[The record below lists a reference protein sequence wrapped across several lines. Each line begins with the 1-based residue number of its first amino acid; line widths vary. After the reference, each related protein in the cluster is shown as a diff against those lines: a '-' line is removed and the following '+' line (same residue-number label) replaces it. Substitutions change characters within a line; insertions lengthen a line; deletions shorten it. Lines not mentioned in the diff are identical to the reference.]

1 MTRYSAGSRKRQAT
15 HAKLRAE
22 VEAIRHARAAMQ
34 KAREAIPIRPI
45 PVQEASNA
53 DVRQHR

>member
-22 VEAIRHARAAMQ
+22 VDAMRHAREAMQ

-45 PVQEASNA
+45 PVQEKPDAYQ
-53 DVRQHR
+53 R

>member
-22 VEAIRHARAAMQ
+22 VEAMRHAREAMQ

-45 PVQEASNA
+45 HVQEKPDAY
-53 DVRQHR
+53 VRND